1 MNNYPDLTKILSRLS
16 SAPKW
21 IKVFVSV
28 LVGALCA
35 LGLFLCVSCGS
46 TAKALIRNNAEAT
59 TTTVT
64 ITTNNPSNIEVSPD
78 VSLTNKQ
85 TK

>member
-1 MNNYPDLTKILSRLS
+1 MNNSIDLTKLQNLLS
-16 SAPKW
+16 SAPMWTK
-21 IKVFVSV
+21 ILVSV

-78 VSLTNKQ
+78 VSLTKPQ

>member
-1 MNNYPDLTKILSRLS
+1 MNNNIDLTKLLSLLS

-21 IKVFVSV
+21 IKISVSI
-28 LVGALCA
+28 LAGALCA

-78 VSLTNKQ
+78 VSLSKPQ
-85 TK
+85 SK

>member
-1 MNNYPDLTKILSRLS
+1 MNNNYDLTKLLSRLS
-16 SAPKW
+16 SAPMW
-21 IKVFVSV
+21 IKISVSI
-28 LVGALCA
+28 LAGALCA

-78 VSLTNKQ
+78 VSLTKPQ

>member
-1 MNNYPDLTKILSRLS
+1 MNNSIDLTKLRSLLS
-16 SAPKW
+16 SAPMW
-21 IKVFVSV
+21 IKISVSL

-35 LGLFLCVSCGS
+35 LGLLLCVSCGS

-64 ITTNNPSNIEVSPD
+64 ISTNNPSNIEVSPD

-85 TK
+85 QK

>member
-1 MNNYPDLTKILSRLS
+1 MSSNFDLTKILSRLS
-16 SAPKW
+16 SGPMW
-21 IKVFVSV
+21 IKISVSV
-28 LVGALCA
+28 IAGALCA

-46 TAKALIRNNAEAT
+46 TAKAFIRNNAEAT

-78 VSLTNKQ
+78 VSLTKPQ
-85 TK
+85 SK

>member
-1 MNNYPDLTKILSRLS
+1 MNNNIDLTKLRNLLS

-21 IKVFVSV
+21 IKILVSV
-28 LVGALCA
+28 LAGALCA

-78 VSLTNKQ
+78 VSLTKPQ
-85 TK
+85 SK

>member
-1 MNNYPDLTKILSRLS
+1 MNSNLDLTKLRSLLS
-16 SAPKW
+16 SAPMW
-21 IKVFVSV
+21 IKILVSV

-78 VSLTNKQ
+78 VSLSKPR